1 MKANKKLFMRKDTRA
16 QVGIGTLI
24 IFIAMVLVAAV
35 AAAVLIQTSGV
46 LQQKAQATGK
56 QATQEVSSNLIIKS
70 IEGVRAKNSSTDMS
84 DTIDM
89 LKVRVGL
96 NVGSAPVDVNQVVIS
111 ITDGT
116 TANNV
121 VYAYNKKS
129 YKTTETPDGSMDY
142 FSSTSASTNVQL
154 LLFNQTNISATLYN
168 NTARYFVGEKIRD
181 EDASFSQTNPVM
193 NTGDLIIVHIA
204 TVSSDARDAT
214 YRYISTYEATIDP
227 ANGTMK
233 DSGIN
238 LVPRTTVNIIMTPE
252 AGASTTADF
261 VTPSSYGVKEAV
273 QLYP

>member
-1 MKANKKLFMRKDTRA
+1 MKANNKIFMRKDTRA

-70 IEGVRAKNSSTDMS
+70 IEGIRAKNSSTDIS

-89 LKVRVGL
+89 LKIRVGL
-96 NVGSAPVDVNQVVIS
+96 NVGSAPVDVNQVVMS
-111 ITDGT
+111 VTDGT
-116 TANNV
+116 TANNL
-121 VYAYNKKS
+121 VYAANTKS
-129 YKTTETPDGSMDY
+129 YKTATTADGSMGD
-142 FSSTSASTNVQL
+142 FSTTTPTQNVKL
-154 LLFNQTNISATLYN
+154 LLFNQTTIDATDYDN
-168 NTARYFVGEKIRD
+168 SDRYFTAEKIRD
-181 EDASFSQTNPVM
+181 EDASFSQSNPVM
-193 NTGDLIIVHIA
+193 NTGDLI
-204 TVSSDARDAT
+204 TVYIGTISSAANT
-214 YRYISTYEATIDP
+214 AGYRYVSTYEAVVDP
-227 ANGTMK
+227 GNGTMR
-233 DSGIN
+233 DSGLS

-252 AGASTTADF
+252 AGAATTADF

>member
-1 MKANKKLFMRKDTRA
+1 MKANNKLFMRKDTRG

-56 QATQEVSSNLIIKS
+56 QATQEVSSNLIIKT
-70 IEGVRAKNSSTDMS
+70 IEGIRAKNTTAGADPSMS
-84 DTIDM
+84 NRIDL

-116 TANNV
+116 TANNLI
-121 VYAYNKKS
+121 YANNDKS
-129 YKTTETPDGSMDY
+129 YDAKMIG
-142 FSSTSASTNVQL
+142 FSSTSADENVEV
-154 LLFNQTNISATLYN
+154 LLFNNTTTYTNSEKFYVA
-168 NTARYFVGEKIRD
+168 EKIRD
-181 EDASFSQTNPVM
+181 EDASFSQVNPVM
-193 NTGDLIIVHIA
+193 NTGDLITVYIA
-204 TVSSDARDAT
+204 TTSDLSSTDALPYVAT
-214 YRYISTYEATIDP
+214 YDTPATNP
-227 ANGTMK
+227 NGTLK
-233 DSGIN
+233 ASGLN
-238 LVPRTTVNIIMTPE
+238 LVTRTTVNIILTPE

>member
-1 MKANKKLFMRKDTRA
+1 MKANNKIFMRKNTRA

-70 IEGVRAKNSSTDMS
+70 IEGIRAKNSSTDMS

-89 LKVRVGL
+89 LKIRVGL

-116 TANNV
+116 TANNL
-121 VYAYNKKS
+121 VYAYNQKS
-129 YKTTETPDGSMDY
+129 YKTATDSNGRMDD
-142 FSSTSASTNVQL
+142 FSTTSATDNVKL
-154 LLFNQTNISATLYN
+154 LLFNETTIDSSDHDNSDH
-168 NTARYFVGEKIRD
+168 YFTSEKIRD
-181 EDASFSQTNPVM
+181 EDTSFSQINPVM
-193 NTGDLIIVHIA
+193 NTGDLITVYLA
-204 TVSSDARDAT
+204 TISSDAAT
-214 YRYISTYEATIDP
+214 AKYRYVTSYEAVTDP
-227 ANGTMK
+227 TNVTLQ
-233 DSGIN
+233 DSGLN

-252 AGASTTADF
+252 AGAATTADF
-261 VTPSSYGVKEAV
+261 VTPSSYGVKEGV
-273 QLYP
+273 SLYP

>member
-1 MKANKKLFMRKDTRA
+1 MKANKKLCMRTDTRA

-142 FSSTSASTNVQL
+142 FSSTNANTNVQL

-168 NTARYFVGEKIRD
+168 NTARYFVSEKIRD

-193 NTGDLIIVHIA
+193 NTGDLIIVYIA
-204 TVSSDARDAT
+204 TVSSDA
-214 YRYISTYEATIDP
+214 
-227 ANGTMK
+227 
-233 DSGIN
+233 
-238 LVPRTTVNIIMTPE
+238 
-252 AGASTTADF
+252 TTA
-261 VTPSSYGVKEAV
+261 T
-273 QLYP
+273 

>member
-1 MKANKKLFMRKDTRA
+1 MKANKKLFMSKDTRA

-70 IEGVRAKNSSTDMS
+70 IEGIRAKDSSTVMS

-89 LKVRVGL
+89 LKIRVGL

-111 ITDGT
+111 VTDGT
-116 TANNV
+116 TANNL
-121 VYAYNKKS
+121 VYANNDKS
-129 YKTTETPDGSMDY
+129 YRTSSDSAGEMDY
-142 FSSTSASTNVQL
+142 FGSSASTNVQL
-154 LLFNQTNISATLYN
+154 LLFNSTSIDSVSNN
-168 NTARYFVGEKIRD
+168 NTDRYFVAEKIRD
-181 EDASFSQTNPVM
+181 EDTSFSQTNPVM
-193 NTGDLIIVHIA
+193 NTGDLITVYIA
-204 TVSSDARDAT
+204 TVSTAARDAT
-214 YRYISTYEATIDP
+214 YRYASTYEATVDP
-227 ANGTMK
+227 ANGTMR

-252 AGASTTADF
+252 AGAATTADF

>member
-70 IEGVRAKNSSTDMS
+70 IEGIRAKNTSVDMS

-89 LKVRVGL
+89 LKIRVGL

-116 TANNV
+116 TANNL
-121 VYAYNKKS
+121 VYANNDKS
-129 YKTTETPDGSMDY
+129 YRTSGDSEGEMDL
-142 FSSTSASTNVQL
+142 FSSSSASTNVQL
-154 LLFNQTNISATLYN
+154 LLFN
-168 NTARYFVGEKIRD
+168 NTTIDSESYDNTGRYFVAEKIRD
-181 EDASFSQTNPVM
+181 EDTSFSQGNPVM
-193 NTGDLIIVHIA
+193 NTGDLITVYIA
-204 TVSSDARDAT
+204 TVSSDAATAT
-214 YRYISTYEATIDP
+214 YQYVSTYEATADP
-227 ANGTMK
+227 TNNTMK
-233 DSGIN
+233 DSGIY

-252 AGASTTADF
+252 AGAATTADF

>member
-1 MKANKKLFMRKDTRA
+1 MKANKKLFMGKDTRA

-70 IEGVRAKNSSTDMS
+70 IEGIRAKNSSTVMS

-111 ITDGT
+111 VTDGT
-116 TANNV
+116 TANNL
-121 VYAYNKKS
+121 VYANNDKS
-129 YKTTETPDGSMDY
+129 YRTSSDSAGEMDFFGS
-142 FSSTSASTNVQL
+142 SASTNVQL
-154 LLFNQTNISATLYN
+154 LLFNSTTIDSTSNN
-168 NTARYFVGEKIRD
+168 NTARYFVAEKIRD
-181 EDASFSQTNPVM
+181 EDTSFSQTNPVM
-193 NTGDLIIVHIA
+193 NTGDLITVYIA
-204 TVSSDARDAT
+204 TVSSDATAAT
-214 YRYISTYEATIDP
+214 YRYASTYEATVDP
-227 ANGTMK
+227 ANGTMR

-252 AGASTTADF
+252 AGAATTADF